1 MKKTMSIMLTA
12 VLSMS
17 ILVGCGSDGGST
29 SATTETGTTA
39 TETQSN
45 STTENNTATETP
57 AQSTGTIMMANGEQD
72 LPAEYS
78 NYAILDWGYLDHLTH
93 LNAPPVAS
101 PITNE
106 PAADATN
113 QSLVSYLDGYGRT
126 YPDRSVLDGIEPIN
140 ASDSGIDLEQLLS
153 LNLNYIITSEGNIEY
168 ADKLNAIC
176 PTYFIPSTITT
187 DANGNKDWKELHLTL
202 AQLVG
207 KVDEAKANI
216 EEYDN
221 MLADYQAQIGDQ
233 LEGKT
238 AIVTQISTK
247 GVQSSKSTNHPH
259 VFAQLGLTVPANFP
273 DDGGTYALENLIEF
287 DPDYLFINVESWDD
301 FATYEASPIWQNLKA
316 VQNGNV
322 FEFAHN
328 VWNRTNGSRAAYMR
342 VTDVCEFI
350 LNGTQVTNRY
360 DYLG

>member
-1 MKKTMSIMLTA
+1 MKKTMSIMLA
-12 VLSMS
+12 AMLSMGV
-17 ILVGCGSDGGST
+17 LVGCGSESSSTPAST
-29 SATTETGTTA
+29 SSATPSVSNDTPASNDASASA
-39 TETQSN
+39 TETA
-45 STTENNTATETP
+45 TT
-57 AQSTGTIMMANGEQD
+57 GKIMMANGEQD
-72 LPAEYS
+72 LPAEFS

-93 LNAPPVAS
+93 LNAPPAAS

-126 YPDRSVLDGIEPIN
+126 YPDRSILDDIEPIN

-176 PTYFIPSTITT
+176 PTYFIPSTLTT
-187 DANGNKDWKELHLTL
+187 DANGNKDWKELHRTL

-207 KVDEAKANI
+207 KVDEAEANI
-216 EEYDN
+216 KEYDD
-221 MLADYQAQIGDQ
+221 MVADYKAQIGDQ

-259 VFAQLGLTVPANFP
+259 VFTQLGLTVPAAFP

-301 FATYEASPIWQNLKA
+301 FATYESSPIWQNLKA

-328 VWNRTNGSRAAYMR
+328 VWNRTNGSRAAFMR
-342 VTDVCEFI
+342 VTDVCDFI
-350 LNGTQVTNRY
+350 LDGTQVTNRY